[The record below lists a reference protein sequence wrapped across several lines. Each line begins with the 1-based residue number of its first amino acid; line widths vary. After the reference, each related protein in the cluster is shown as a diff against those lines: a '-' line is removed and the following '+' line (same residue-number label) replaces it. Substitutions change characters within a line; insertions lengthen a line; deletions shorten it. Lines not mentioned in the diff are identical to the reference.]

1 MKKQILTSIIIA
13 FFLFSVAST
22 FQISQCQTVA
32 PGTTATPTPTEA
44 TTQGSTPDFLLTIG
58 IIAVVAVVIGVTSA
72 IIIFKRKKVNEKTLK
87 RFSSN
92 HFQEWVI
99 KKFNGK
105 PSEPS
110 TGINGFTEGGQPL
123 LIIQS
128 DKVSLAEVE
137 NFVKVL
143 IKGKA
148 QKGTVVA
155 FDFDKDTIEG
165 RVTAM
170 ENGIELQLLRIN
182 ELLNKRFSAR
192 IKNLALSKV
201 TFEAPVTYTTNDQ
214 AAKTVS
220 FEKMP
225 TDLQKD
231 GLKKPRVFI
240 SNSDTKVAEQ
250 VKRMLDFLHYDYVMG
265 DKEESTV
272 PISNSKFG
280 LMKNCDCAIINI
292 AAAEQERRYS
302 GLYDLNS
309 NVISEINA
317 AYLKYN
323 TQVILLVERK
333 VELPS
338 NFKGL
343 KRIEYDN
350 DDLSFNAA
358 MDLDKALADFK
369 EI

>member
-1 MKKQILTSIIIA
+1 MNKQTLSAILIV
-13 FFLFSVAST
+13 FFFFSVAAIP
-22 FQISQCQTVA
+22 QISNCQTVT
-32 PGTTATPTPTEA
+32 PETATPTPTEP
-44 TTQGSTPDFLLTIG
+44 TVQGSGLNFLLIG
-58 IIAVVAVVIGVTSA
+58 GIVVVVIAVIGAISGFVIV
-72 IIIFKRKKVNEKTLK
+72 KRRKVNEKSLRK
-87 RFSSN
+87 ASPSD
-92 HFQEWVI
+92 FQEWVI

-110 TGINGFTEGGQPL
+110 SGINCFTEGGQPL
-123 LIIQS
+123 LVMQS
-128 DKVSLAEVE
+128 DHVGLAEVE

-143 IKGKA
+143 VKGKA

-155 FDFDKDTIEG
+155 FDFDKDTLEG

-182 ELLNKRFSAR
+182 ELLNKRFSNR
-192 IKNLALSKV
+192 IKNLALSKA
-201 TFEAPVTYTTNDQ
+201 TFEAPLTYTTNDQ
-214 AAKTVS
+214 AAKTES
-220 FEKMP
+220 FEKISN
-225 TDLQKD
+225 DLQKD
-231 GLKKPRVFI
+231 ILKKPRVFI
-240 SNSDTKVAEQ
+240 SNSNTKVSDQ
-250 VKRMLDFLHYDYVMG
+250 VKRMLDFLHYDYVIG
-265 DKEESTV
+265 DKEETSV

-280 LMKNCDCAIINI
+280 LMKDCDCAIINI

-302 GLYDLNS
+302 GLYALNS

-333 VELPS
+333 IDLPY

-343 KRIEYDN
+343 KRIEYDS

-358 MDLDKALADFK
+358 MDLEKALADFK
-369 EI
+369 EL